1 MCKFGFKHE
10 IRERRLQERNSNNQT
25 KYTTDQNE
33 VEMSHEVCRYLL
45 TSCSLSPK
53 TATILVRRLKK

>member
-25 KYTTDQNE
+25 KYTADQNRSRD
-33 VEMSHEVCRYLL
+33 V
-45 TSCSLSPK
+45 T
-53 TATILVRRLKK
+53 